1 MDLYDGTHITL
12 EAMKG
17 ADIKDWMEEQE
28 VPQEVRDLLN
38 GLNGMDLLTEVISAW
53 KHDDNVPE
61 LPFPSK
67 FHRNAFKRKA
77 DVLARGGW
85 TRAQIRPR
93 TGQLVPPTP
102 MAPVPPIPNIVQDN
116 SSSKKG
122 GNVMTANVTVV
133 NHYKRSKS
141 GPPGTSTPFGQT
153 QGARVGTLHPIDTQW
168 PCEERRRNQ
177 SPGWIT
183 RDRSSSQRLEPKTSG

>member
-1 MDLYDGTHITL
+1 MVVYVCVIAWVNIYVCVCNVHCATVIGMDLCDGTHITL
-12 EAMKG
+12 EDMKG

-38 GLNGMDLLTEVISAW
+38 GLNGMDLLTEVISEW

-85 TRAQIRPR
+85 TRSQINPR

-102 MAPVPPIPNIVQDN
+102 LAPDPPIPNIVMDN

-122 GNVMTANVTVV
+122 GIVMTANVTVV
-133 NHYKRSKS
+133 NHYK
-141 GPPGTSTPFGQT
+141 
-153 QGARVGTLHPIDTQW
+153 
-168 PCEERRRNQ
+168 
-177 SPGWIT
+177 
-183 RDRSSSQRLEPKTSG
+183 